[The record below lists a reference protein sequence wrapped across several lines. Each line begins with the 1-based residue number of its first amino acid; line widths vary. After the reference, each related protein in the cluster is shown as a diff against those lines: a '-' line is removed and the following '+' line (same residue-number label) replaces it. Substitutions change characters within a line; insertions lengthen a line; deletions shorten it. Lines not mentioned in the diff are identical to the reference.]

1 MAFYREYHAG
11 RPRLLDAAA
20 WNWAFLDQPRA
31 GTGIPFFVL
40 ASGERVRGGIGYLAA
55 TLVAGGRTHEA
66 RLPVNYFVDDAC
78 RGLPALR
85 LLRAVLHDSPVTIA
99 AYVSPDARR
108 LLTTAGFVDLS
119 AAVTAYHYVVTAADG
134 GWRGATVTRLRH
146 LAEAAR
152 ALRRRL
158 AGVSFEHRLATA
170 PAADFFDTAG
180 NDGPVRLRKDGAW
193 VTWRYVRSP
202 LLRCEFVQQ
211 FHAGAPTGMAV
222 FAVDEQQRDLV
233 VLDLPWRDT
242 PRGSLVALIDALLEV
257 ARRRGC
263 HTVSTHALSV
273 TVDRALRHCL
283 FGHRPSDLGLLVLA
297 RSAELRD
304 VLTDQ
309 QRWHFMLGDCDAR

>member
-1 MAFYREYHAG
+1 MAFYREHHAG

-20 WNWAFLDQPRA
+20 WSWTFLDQPQA
-31 GTGIPFFVL
+31 GSAIPFFML
-40 ASGERVRGGIGYLAA
+40 AGGERVRGGIGYIAA
-55 TLVAGGRTHEA
+55 TLVVDGRMHAA

-119 AAVTAYHYVVTAADG
+119 AAVTAYHYVVTAAGG
-134 GWRGATVTRLRH
+134 GWHGATVARLRH
-146 LAEAAR
+146 LAEVAR

-158 AGVSFEHRLATA
+158 AGASFEHRLSTV
-170 PAADFFDTAG
+170 PAADCADAVG
-180 NDGPVRLRKDGAW
+180 GDGPVRLRKDSAW
-193 VTWRYVRSP
+193 VAWRYVRSP

-211 FHAGAPTGMAV
+211 YHAGTPTGMAV
-222 FAVDEQQRDLV
+222 FAVDEQRRDLV
-233 VLDLPWRDT
+233 VLDLPWRDA

-263 HTVSTHALSV
+263 HTVSTHALSAAV
-273 TVDRALRHCL
+273 ERALRRCL

-297 RSAELRD
+297 RSTELRD
-304 VLTDQ
+304 VLTDPK
-309 QRWHFMLGDCDAR
+309 RWHFMLGDCDVR